1 MLEPAEKLSSRYV
14 PLQRLTPADTQ
25 QMYAIFSQYYQNTT
39 QQTFL
44 NDLSRKS
51 GVILARTRKSKRI
64 VGFSTLT
71 DFDISVDGKRARGLF
86 SGDTIVEPAYWG
98 ARCLHVAFYLQLMR
112 VRLRHPLTPLY
123 WLLISKGYK
132 TYLLLTRNFDAYY
145 PDRNT
150 PNSPLQQVVSAYSQQ
165 LFPEAFDPQ
174 RMLLDF
180 GEGAQHL
187 KEEVAGITPEM
198 CAEDADIAYFEQCN
212 PSWRRGT
219 ELPCV
224 GEVSYSTLLRYCYRL
239 SLKLLRRNL
248 NWRAAATAAQHQAQA
263 NATTDG
269 ATELSR

>member
-1 MLEPAEKLSSRYV
+1 MLVPAEKLSSRYV

-25 QMYAIFSQYYQNTT
+25 QMYAVFSQYYQNTT

-44 NDLSRKS
+44 DDLSRKS

-71 DFDISVDGKRARGLF
+71 HFDINVGGKRARGLF

-98 ARCLHVAFYLQLMR
+98 SRCLHVAFYAQLIR
-112 VRLRHPLTPLY
+112 ARLRHPLTPLY

-132 TYLLLTRNFDAYY
+132 TYLLLTRNFYAYY

-150 PNSPLQQVVSAYSQQ
+150 PDSPLKQVVAAYSQQ
-165 LFPEAFDPQ
+165 LFPKAFDPQ

-187 KEEVAGITPEM
+187 KEEVASITPEL
-198 CAEDADIAYFEQCN
+198 CEQDADIAYFEQRN

-219 ELPCV
+219 ELPCA
-224 GEVSYSTLLRYCYRL
+224 GEVSYSALLRYCSRL
-239 SLKLLRRNL
+239 ALKLLRRNL
-248 NWRAAATAAQHQAQA
+248 NWRAATTAAQPSAQA
-263 NATTDG
+263 SVIQDG
-269 ATELSR
+269 SAELSQ